1 MKAGQFWG
9 VPVGQRGF
17 ACGVVLSIEKKQ
29 NGKRDSRR
37 FLAGLLDWAGPEQP
51 TAAKILGHRV
61 IEYGYA
67 HLKTITEN
75 GGALIGEVEP
85 WWPWP
90 PELENLDNTSTWG
103 YRVISILAQKYYGE
117 HSEPDA
123 AANAG

>member
-1 MKAGQFWG
+1 MQI
-9 VPVGQRGF
+9 VGR
-17 ACGVVLSIEKKQ
+17 C
-29 NGKRDSRR
+29 
-37 FLAGLLDWAGPEQP
+37 
-51 TAAKILGHRV
+51 V

-90 PELENLDNTSTWG
+90 PELANLDNTSTWG
-103 YRVISILAQKYYGE
+103 YRVISILAQNYYGE

-123 AANAG
+123 AAHAG